1 MIHDYVFVRRVAL
14 HRFRLGKDTLAVR
27 RQLRDSHGTC
37 LVLRLGAEEYVVP
50 EEINGNPVQGLT
62 DDVVIGHEVESAT
75 HFAKKEFEFNHG
87 VRGLAG

>member
-1 MIHDYVFVRRVAL
+1 M
-14 HRFRLGKDTLAVR
+14 
-27 RQLRDSHGTC
+27 
-37 LVLRLGAEEYVVP
+37 AEEYVVP

-75 HFAKKEFEFNHG
+75 HFAKEEFEFNRG